1 MGRSPKRTCYTNHMN
16 EATINFIEELK
27 NRDDVLGVILFGSWA
42 RGNNRPTSDV
52 DLLVI
57 LTEGYRRTVE
67 YRDGQAF
74 EIIYTT
80 ASSAFAFWEENKDD
94 CANLWS
100 VAKIVFDRDGS
111 TQNLK
116 EKACQMISL
125 GKKPIDEYQLGQFQ
139 FSAEDEIRAVETMI
153 ESDSVTGSLVLS
165 KTVMFLTELFF
176 DIRQEWTPA
185 PKQRIIKMREINPEL
200 YSALEK
206 FYQDG
211 NTLRDKIEVAKEI
224 TQLVFQK

>member
-1 MGRSPKRTCYTNHMN
+1 MN
-16 EATINFIEELK
+16 EPTINFIEELK
-27 NRDDVLGVILFGSWA
+27 TRDDVLGVILFGSWA

-80 ASSAFAFWEENKDD
+80 ADSAFSFWEDNKND

-100 VAKIVFDRDGS
+100 VAKIVFDKDGS
-111 TQNLK
+111 TQSLK
-116 EKACQMISL
+116 EKAQQLITL

-139 FSAEDEIRAVETMI
+139 FSTEDEIRAVETMI
-153 ESDSVTGSLVLS
+153 EPDPVTGNLVLS
-165 KTVMFLTELFF
+165 KTVLSLTELFF

-185 PKQRIIKMREINPEL
+185 PKQRIIKIKEIKPEL

-211 NTLRDKIEVAKEI
+211 DTLKNKIESAKEI
-224 TQLVFQK
+224 TKLVFQK

>member
-1 MGRSPKRTCYTNHMN
+1 MN
-16 EATINFIEELK
+16 ESTINFLEELK
-27 NRDDVLGVILFGSWA
+27 TRDDVLGIVLFGSWA

-57 LTEGYRRTVE
+57 LVEGYRRTVE

-80 ASSAFAFWEENKDD
+80 ADSAFAFWEDNKDD

-100 VAKIVFDRDGS
+100 VAKIVFDKDGS

-116 EKACQMISL
+116 EKAEQIINL

-139 FSAEDEIRAVETMI
+139 FSSEDEIRAVETMF
-153 ESDSVTGSLVLS
+153 ESNPVTGNLVLS
-165 KTVMFLTELFF
+165 KAVLGLTELFF
-176 DIRQEWTPA
+176 NIRQEWTPA
-185 PKQRIIKMREINPEL
+185 PKQRIIKIQEINQEL
-200 YSALEK
+200 YSTLEK

-211 NTLRDKIEVAKEI
+211 NTLKDKIEAAKEI
-224 TQLVFQK
+224 TKLVFQK